1 MNHRTLLFLLL
12 PPASIVFVSCGR
24 EPAPTFMFES
34 YQQEFDTKQPFKVDM
49 SYIRIA
55 NADRSHVLKSIEES
69 NRRAF
74 FGIEGTLP
82 RTMRKTF
89 DMAAAKFRDENNC
102 DGEQFSHGEYELFVK
117 SDIEVFDCTLSYV
130 ITGYQF
136 TGGAHGMSWVKGLN
150 YSLET
155 GQKLTLDDFFTPEQ
169 KAKLPAALTRLLC
182 WQLGMADTDTARLSE
197 MGYYPEN
204 IKPTDN
210 FCVTSTRITVLYTP
224 YEIGAYAVGMPR
236 IEFPYSSIDEFLR

>member
-1 MNHRTLLFLLL
+1 MKYLNPIFLLL
-12 PPASIVFVSCGR
+12 AAASIMMVSCGR
-24 EPAPTFMFES
+24 EPAPTFTFEN
-34 YQQEFDTKQPFKVDM
+34 YQQEFDAKQPFKVDM
-49 SYIRIA
+49 SYIRIS
-55 NADRSHVLKSIEES
+55 NAARSRVLKSIEES

-102 DGEQFSHGEYELFVK
+102 DEQQFSYGEYELFVR
-117 SDIEVFDCTLSYV
+117 SDVEVFDCTLSYV

-155 GQKLTLDDFFTPEQ
+155 GQRLSLDDFFSPEQ

-182 WQLGMADTDTARLSE
+182 MQLGIADADTARLSE

-210 FCVTSTRITVLYTP
+210 FCVTSTGITFLYTP
-224 YEIGAYAVGMPR
+224 YEIGVYAVGMPR
-236 IEFPYSSIDEFLR
+236 IEMSYSSMDELLD

>member
-1 MNHRTLLFLLL
+1 MKHRNLIFLLL
-12 PPASIVFVSCGR
+12 AAASIALASCGR

-49 SYIRIA
+49 SYIRIT

-102 DGEQFSHGEYELFVK
+102 DEEQFSHGEYELFVK

-182 WQLGMADTDTARLSE
+182 WQLGMADTDAARLSE

-210 FCVTSTRITVLYTP
+210 FCVTSTGITFLYTP
-224 YEIGAYAVGMPR
+224 YEIGVYAVGMPR
-236 IEFPYSSIDEFLR
+236 IEMPYSSIDELLR

>member
-1 MNHRTLLFLLL
+1 MKRAVIYILLLL
-12 PPASIVFVSCGR
+12 PFAVFVSCGR

-49 SYIRIA
+49 SYIRIT

-102 DGEQFSHGEYELFVK
+102 DEEQFSHGEYELFVK

-169 KAKLPAALTRLLC
+169 KAKLPTALTRLLC
-182 WQLGMADTDTARLSE
+182 WQLGMADTDAARLSE

-210 FCVTSTRITVLYTP
+210 FCVTSTGITFLYTP
-224 YEIGAYAVGMPR
+224 YEIGVYAVGMPR
-236 IEFPYSSIDEFLR
+236 IEMPYSSIDELLR

>member
-1 MNHRTLLFLLL
+1 MKNKCLIFLLI
-12 PPASIVFVSCGR
+12 ASMMVLFASCDR
-24 EPAPTFMFES
+24 TPAPTFTFES

-49 SYIRIA
+49 SYIRIT
-55 NADRSHVLKSIEES
+55 NADKSKALKAIEES
-69 NRRAF
+69 NRKAF
-74 FGIEGTLP
+74 FAIDGELP

-89 DMAAAKFRDENNC
+89 DMAAAQFRDVNNC
-102 DGEQFSHGEYELFVK
+102 DKQQFSHGPYELMVK
-117 SDIEVFDCTLSYV
+117 SDIEVFDCTLSYI

-136 TGGAHGMSWVKGLN
+136 TGGAHGISWTKGLN

-155 GQKLTLDDFFTPEQ
+155 GQLLTLDDFFSPEQ

-182 WQLGMADTDTARLSE
+182 WQLGMADADTAKLSE

-210 FCVTSTRITVLYTP
+210 FCVTSTGITFLYTP
-224 YEIGAYAVGMPR
+224 YEIGCYAIGMPR
-236 IEFPYSSIDEFLR
+236 IELPYSSIDNLLE

>member
-1 MNHRTLLFLLL
+1 
-12 PPASIVFVSCGR
+12 
-24 EPAPTFMFES
+24 
-34 YQQEFDTKQPFKVDM
+34 M
-49 SYIRIA
+49 SYIRIT

-182 WQLGMADTDTARLSE
+182 WQLGMADTDAARLSE

-210 FCVTSTRITVLYTP
+210 FCVTSTGITFLYTP
-224 YEIGAYAVGMPR
+224 YEIGVYAVGMPR
-236 IEFPYSSIDEFLR
+236 IEIPYSSIDELLK

>member
-1 MNHRTLLFLLL
+1 MKHRNLIFLLL
-12 PPASIVFVSCGR
+12 AAVSIVFVSCGR

-49 SYIRIA
+49 SYIRIT

-102 DGEQFSHGEYELFVK
+102 DEEQFSHGEYELFVK

-150 YSLET
+150 YCS
-155 GQKLTLDDFFTPEQ
+155 K
-169 KAKLPAALTRLLC
+169 R
-182 WQLGMADTDTARLSE
+182 ARNSRWTTFSR
-197 MGYYPEN
+197 PSRRPN
-204 IKPTDN
+204 CP
-210 FCVTSTRITVLYTP
+210 
-224 YEIGAYAVGMPR
+224 
-236 IEFPYSSIDEFLR
+236 LR